1 MPYDLDKLQRDCDA
15 PGFTA
20 TRESV
25 DALKVT
31 IREGV
36 TLAFL
41 NLVEESD
48 TLIGFEGTQWH
59 THGNMILML
68 DQANYVKLREC
79 ELLTGIMDGD
89 IVIVER
95 FVDAQPE
102 DRLVAHKL
110 EPFDIEYIEPG
121 EERRIRRLRQH
132 GLCSA

>member
-1 MPYDLDKLQRDCDA
+1 MPYDLDKLNRHCDA
-15 PGFTA
+15 LGFTA

-31 IREGV
+31 IWDGV

-68 DQANYVKLREC
+68 DQANYVELSEC
-79 ELLTGIMDGD
+79 ELLTGIKDGD
-89 IVIVER
+89 IVVVER
-95 FVDAQPE
+95 FVDSQLE
-102 DRLVAHKL
+102 DRWVAHKL

-121 EERRIRRLRQH
+121 EELRIRRLR
-132 GLCSA
+132 